1 MIGYGRFRVDSISKS
16 VFDFT
21 NINDLLKYMLM
32 ETDSTEITQDILG
45 REQETSK
52 VRFKIK
58 GKTVTPLLVKDETV
72 RLSNESDGINIKDS
86 RGNYIIPGSSIKG
99 VIRSRAERLHRTF
112 PCIGEEI
119 LTNILV

>member
-58 GKTVTPLLVKDETV
+58 GKLLP
-72 RLSNESDGINIKDS
+72 S
-86 RGNYIIPGSSIKG
+86 
-99 VIRSRAERLHRTF
+99 
-112 PCIGEEI
+112 IGERRNSSFI
-119 LTNILV
+119 KRVGRH

>member
-1 MIGYGRFRVDSISKS
+1 VDSISKS

-86 RGNYIIPGSSIKG
+86 RATI
-99 VIRSRAERLHRTF
+99 LF
-112 PCIGEEI
+112 PEVQ
-119 LTNILV
+119 LKVL

>member
-58 GKTVTPLLVKDETV
+58 GKNCYP
-72 RLSNESDGINIKDS
+72 S
-86 RGNYIIPGSSIKG
+86 
-99 VIRSRAERLHRTF
+99 
-112 PCIGEEI
+112 IGERRNSSFI
-119 LTNILV
+119 KRVGRH

>member
-1 MIGYGRFRVDSISKS
+1 MKMMPENLKKSKENNKMIGYGRFRVDSISKS

-58 GKTVTPLLVKDETV
+58 GK
-72 RLSNESDGINIKDS
+72 NGIN
-86 RGNYIIPGSSIKG
+86 IKG

-119 LTNILV
+119 LTNIKD

>member
-1 MIGYGRFRVDSISKS
+1 LLKAFSIGDISLGSNKMIGYGRFRVDSISKS

-58 GKTVTPLLVKDETV
+58 GKTVTL
-72 RLSNESDGINIKDS
+72 
-86 RGNYIIPGSSIKG
+86 YW
-99 VIRSRAERLHRTF
+99 
-112 PCIGEEI
+112 
-119 LTNILV
+119 